1 MDCRIKSGK
10 DDRAVWVSSL
20 GPWVKPEGDRE
31 RMASPHGARQLQAFS
46 DSASTMAF
54 TLCRSMV
61 LSFTFDWLS
70 NKEMVVFTLV
80 IAGLWQGTGLTM
92 ALMLAGLRSID
103 DEIWKAARVDGI
115 QMWRTYISIVIPMM
129 RPVLVT
135 TFVLSASGIVRI
147 YDLVV
152 ALTQGG
158 PGLFSE
164 MPATYVMA
172 NLFGGNLAQ
181 GLAASSVMLVI
192 TAIVF
197 VPWAIVEFGRGSGE
211 QREPKVS

>member
-1 MDCRIKSGK
+1 MSPAWGLQ
-10 DDRAVWVSSL
+10 RAL
-20 GPWVKPEGDRE
+20 
-31 RMASPHGARQLQAFS
+31 RQLGW
-46 DSASTMAF
+46 T
-54 TLCRSMV
+54 
-61 LSFTFDWLS
+61 SFTFDWIA
-70 NKEMVVFTLV
+70 NRDMVVYTLV
-80 IAGLWQGTGLTM
+80 IAGLWQGTGFTM
-92 ALMLAGLRSID
+92 ALMLAGLRSTD
-103 DEIWKAARVDGI
+103 DEVWKAARIDGI
-115 QMWRTYISIVIPMM
+115 PTWRIYLSIIIPMM

-135 TFVLSASGIVRI
+135 TFVLSASGVVRI

-164 MPATYVMA
+164 MPSTYVMA

-197 VPWAIVEFGRGSGE
+197 VPWAIVEFGPRGKT
-211 QREPKVS
+211 RTPAN